1 MPQLP
6 YGFKRQDIINL
17 YSKSKKILRNK
28 NSECYGLSSPYRLL
42 VFLVTHFKRS
52 FHRLALCPNYLQ
64 QLQLL

>member
-28 NSECYGLSSPYRLL
+28 NSECYGLSSQYRLL
-42 VFLVTHFKRS
+42 VFLVTLF
-52 FHRLALCPNYLQ
+52 
-64 QLQLL
+64 